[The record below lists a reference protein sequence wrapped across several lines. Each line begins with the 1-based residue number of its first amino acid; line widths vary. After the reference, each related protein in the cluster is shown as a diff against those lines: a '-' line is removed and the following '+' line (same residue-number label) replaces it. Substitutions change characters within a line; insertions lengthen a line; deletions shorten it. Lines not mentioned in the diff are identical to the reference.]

1 MQKGD
6 QYDSSYSVTQINL
19 VEIAVQLKSMPKA
32 FSQVQGNTDF
42 DSSIR
47 VGLDLLRIIERLRE
61 SK

>member
-1 MQKGD
+1 M
-6 QYDSSYSVTQINL
+6 THREALINL
-19 VEIAVQLKSMPKA
+19 VEIAVQIKSMPKA
-32 FSQVQGNTDF
+32 FSQVQGNMDIDFEDF